1 MEIYN
6 LGTDEKV
13 KIIDLAR
20 LILKKMGKKLRIKKT
35 NMFHGNTSIRCP
47 NIKKIKK
54 LGFRQK
60 VKLNRGIDLIVK
72 NQKRKIK
79 KVQFKWTKQL
89 LRNYL
94 KEAAILPPST
104 VSTAPVVFFEIAKW
118 KKALATSSAFTS
130 SNSKFPFM

>member
-35 NMFHGNTSIRCP
+35 NIFHGNTSIRCP

-60 VKLNRGIDLIVK
+60 VKLNLGIDLIVK
-72 NQKRKIK
+72 N
-79 KVQFKWTKQL
+79 L
-89 LRNYL
+89 
-94 KEAAILPPST
+94 
-104 VSTAPVVFFEIAKW
+104 
-118 KKALATSSAFTS
+118 
-130 SNSKFPFM
+130 